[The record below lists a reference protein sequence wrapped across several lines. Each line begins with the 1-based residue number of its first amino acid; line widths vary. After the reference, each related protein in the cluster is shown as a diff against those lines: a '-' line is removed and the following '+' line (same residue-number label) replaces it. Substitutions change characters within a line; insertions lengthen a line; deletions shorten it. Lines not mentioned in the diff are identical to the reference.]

1 MSLEAD
7 LVRRYG
13 PDVLKATR
21 RSIPP
26 RRARKGHQL
35 AVQHKAGRR
44 SKLVKELKQEGYKA
58 HVTRHRVTKE
68 VTANLVFT
76 NALPAFAKHAASVLA
91 EIPTREILN
100 LYGQRPPKPVEVDPF
115 EAGDQ
120 VVILKGPFERH
131 VGTVISKVRK
141 GWNVD
146 VPLFGS
152 MCTVTMAT
160 HSLRKHDPG

>member
-115 EAGDQ
+115 KAGDR
-120 VVILKGPFERH
+120 VEIK
-131 VGTVISKVRK
+131 VGTFASMTGVLTRKRGRRQWLVDISGRQV
-141 GWNVD
+141 
-146 VPLFGS
+146 
-152 MCTVTMAT
+152 CAQTT
-160 HSLRKHDPG
+160 SLIRIDPG

>member
-35 AVQHKAGRR
+35 AVQPKAGRR
-44 SKLVKELKQEGYKA
+44 NKLVKELKQEGYKA

-68 VTANLVFT
+68 VTVNLVFT
-76 NALPAFAKHAASVLA
+76 NALPAFNKHAASTLA

-100 LYGQRPPKPVEVDPF
+100 LYGKRPPVVRTKPY
-115 EAGDQ
+115 EAGDLVRVTAGPCAGMTATLEQ
-120 VVILKGPFERH
+120 RHAKATWTADINGRRAVIHINNMIR
-131 VGTVISKVRK
+131 I
-141 GWNVD
+141 
-146 VPLFGS
+146 
-152 MCTVTMAT
+152 
-160 HSLRKHDPG
+160 DPG

>member
-1 MSLEAD
+1 MSIEAE
-7 LVRRYG
+7 LVRQYG
-13 PDVLKATR
+13 PHVLRVNKKD
-21 RSIPP
+21 IPP
-26 RRARKGHQL
+26 RRARKDHHL
-35 AVQHKAGRR
+35 AVIPKAARR
-44 SKLVKELKQEGYKA
+44 GKLVKELKQAKSKA
-58 HVTRHRVTKE
+58 HVSRHRVSRE

-160 HSLRKHDPG
+160 HSLRKNDPG